1 MTVLPSD
8 PSLTA
13 PLPLHVL
20 VVDDTATNRQIL
32 AVFLKKFGHRVD
44 MAEDGAQ
51 AVEMFAASA
60 YDLVVMDVMM
70 PVMDGYEATRRIK
83 AASGDRW
90 VPVIFLSAL
99 DKDENLVNGLEAGG
113 DDYLSKP
120 VNFVVLEAKLR
131 SLSRSIALRRELEE
145 TRRSLQV
152 YYDERE
158 AENRLAEGVLNRML
172 HRPGL
177 ADPTLHYWMQ
187 SATNFS
193 GDIVAAARAGDGR
206 FYVLLAD
213 ATGHGLGATI
223 SVLPVLALFYD
234 IVAGGQPLGP
244 LIARLNDQLR
254 GALPVGRFVACACLC
269 IDPAG
274 GSELWMGG
282 IPNALLLDCDGNVL
296 REVAAPHLP
305 LGIDAFDAAAI
316 TTETLAVPAAG
327 GQLVLYSDGLVE
339 AYAPS
344 GEEFGLGGLR
354 AALAGVPAEHRLQ
367 AVKTALARH
376 LGSSAPHDDATLV
389 LVDLPPAVR

>member
-1 MTVLPSD
+1 MNIQSRD
-8 PSLTA
+8 ATA
-13 PLPLHVL
+13 PAAVPLQVL

-51 AVEMFAASA
+51 AVEMFVAND

-113 DDYLSKP
+113 DDYLPKP

-177 ADPTLHYWMQ
+177 SDPALHYWMQ

-193 GDIVAAARAGDGR
+193 GDIVAAARADDGR

-234 IVAGGQPLGP
+234 IVASGLPVGP
-244 LIARLNDQLR
+244 LVSRLNDQLC
-254 GALPVGRFVACACLC
+254 GALPVGRFVACGCLC
-269 IDPAG
+269 VDPAG

-282 IPNALLLDCDGNVL
+282 LPSALLLDRAGNVVQ
-296 REVAAPHLP
+296 EIAAAHLP
-305 LGIDAFDAAAI
+305 LGIDAFDAAA
-316 TTETLAVPAAG
+316 TVTARLAVPQDG

-339 AYAPS
+339 AASPS
-344 GEEFGLGGLR
+344 GEEFGVRGLR
-354 AALAGVPAEHRLQ
+354 AALAGVSADRRLQ
-367 AVKTALARH
+367 AVQTALARH
-376 LGSSAPHDDATLV
+376 LGSNLPHDDATLA
-389 LVDLPPAVR
+389 LVDLPPHAH